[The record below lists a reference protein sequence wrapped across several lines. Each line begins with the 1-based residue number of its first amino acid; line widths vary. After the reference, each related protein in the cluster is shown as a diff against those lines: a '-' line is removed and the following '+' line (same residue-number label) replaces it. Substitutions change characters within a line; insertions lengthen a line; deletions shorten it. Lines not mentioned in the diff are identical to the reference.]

1 MFRFKFSILA
11 SLLILTASA
20 CDSSSETADT
30 MTVEEEQPDTPE
42 LMYSCNE
49 TTDRAELLNAMPLE
63 CDQEPESVVLEDDG
77 RQFEIFKYEAS
88 HPLATNLWA
97 FPCAATSG
105 DKFEAPDQATQACSK
120 PGVIPWHSVRWEDAD
135 AACEQIGWRLCT
147 RDELGRACGGADE
160 TLYTFG
166 AEFQNGAC
174 NVRDAYRAVGED
186 FSSMSPAGHFAEC
199 RSSDGVFDLTGNLWE
214 WSSERDEA
222 DGAARFYHGA
232 GWKTIAER
240 HRDTDQACSIEA
252 RIPGFSARSFIKEF
266 VGFRCCRNIP

>member
-1 MFRFKFSILA
+1 M
-11 SLLILTASA
+11 
-20 CDSSSETADT
+20 
-30 MTVEEEQPDTPE
+30 
-42 LMYSCNE
+42 
-49 TTDRAELLNAMPLE
+49 
-63 CDQEPESVVLEDDG
+63 
-77 RQFEIFKYEAS
+77 
-88 HPLATNLWA
+88 
-97 FPCAATSG
+97 
-105 DKFEAPDQATQACSK
+105 
-120 PGVIPWHSVRWEDAD
+120 IPWHSVRWEDAD
-135 AACEQIGWRLCT
+135 AACDQIGWRLCT

-252 RIPGFSARSFIKEF
+252 RIPGFSAVIH
-266 VGFRCCRNIP
+266 